1 MSKYLDWNEPSL
13 QDHLYNCGML
23 QTPVLLWHLSLTD
36 LENDFVHFKQMYGFS
51 PVWTLKCERKLDDWE
66 NDFAQWGQV

>member
-13 QDHLYNCGML
+13 QDHLYN
-23 QTPVLLWHLSLTD
+23 LWYVAVPCVDVTFEHSD
-36 LENDFVHFKQMYGFS
+36 LKNDFEHFKQMYGFS
-51 PVWTLKCERKLDDWE
+51 PVWTFKCERKLDDWE